1 MHRNVAIKPI
11 VAVCAIGL
19 LLAGFAGTSFAQS
32 TTTPAGNGTIKT
44 EGACDKSKS
53 KVPVAALIV
62 GETPTLDLQ
71 DQADALVASAKQFNK
86 KYNGIGGHCFDLTV
100 CDVKDD
106 PNTAA
111 DCARQVAASDA
122 VATLNDTTP
131 FGAADVVEILKN
143 AGIPRVDVS
152 PGTDELAD
160 PNSYAIGAGGAG
172 TTFMMVP
179 PLTRN
184 GFKKIYMIGVDTP
197 TIDALKGIMGTM
209 AKAYGAEIIG
219 LSKVPGGTTDFQ
231 QFVNAAEDAGA
242 DSVILPLGDNEA
254 KQVLQAAQQLGSKLA
269 FSVSQGTFG
278 RGDIKALGDFGKQ
291 MYFNAE
297 IPPATA
303 STKTWPVLKNIKTD
317 IASGG
322 QKENQPEFLK
332 SSPVR
337 SWIALWHLKTI
348 MENSGNVDN
357 ITKET
362 VTSAMNSATNVD
374 TFGLIPPWTPNKPS
388 NILGGVF
395 TRVSNPWYYYE
406 TWNGKDYVIAKNKL
420 NVEEELN
427 GTTKY
432 DQPAA
437 S

>member
-1 MHRNVAIKPI
+1 MLRNVAIKPI
-11 VAVCAIGL
+11 IAVCAIGL
-19 LLAGFAGTSFAQS
+19 LFTGVGGTAFAAS
-32 TTTPAGNGTIKT
+32 TTTTGNGTIKN
-44 EGACDKSKS
+44 EGPCDKSKS

-62 GETPTLDLQ
+62 GATPTLDLQ

-131 FGAADVVEILKN
+131 FGAAQVVSILKA

-184 GFKKIYMIGVDTP
+184 GYKKIYMIGVDVP
-197 TIDALKGIMGTM
+197 TIDALKQIMGTM

-219 LSKVPGGTTDFQ
+219 LSKVPAGTTDFS
-231 QFVNAAEDAGA
+231 QFVTAAEDAGA

-254 KQVLQAAQQLGSKLA
+254 KQVLQAAQQLNSKLA

-278 RGDIKALGDFGKQ
+278 RADIKALGKFAKQ

-297 IPPATA
+297 IPPPTA
-303 STKTWPVLKNIKTD
+303 STKTWPVLKNIKAD

-322 QKENQPEFLK
+322 QKENQPELLK

-362 VTSAMNSATNVD
+362 VAAAMNSATDVD

-395 TRVSNPWYYYE
+395 SRVSNPWYYYE

-420 NVEEELN
+420 NVAEELN
-427 GTTKY
+427 GNTKY